1 LSDLSLLIPSRKHP
15 PEAVLCAK
23 QGRKKVKHSMSVKS
37 VWWHCISM
45 SVFRYTTPTK
55 TSETLLSSL
64 ITSIN
69 NKVRFVKIS
78 HKKKLCNCEKSVYD
92 KICHFLKIK

>member
-23 QGRKKVKHSMSVKS
+23 QGRKKVKHGMSVKS
-37 VWWHCISM
+37 VWWRCTSL
-45 SVFRYTTPTK
+45 SVFGYTTPTK

-64 ITSIN
+64 LIASIN
-69 NKVRFVKIS
+69 NKVRFAKIS
-78 HKKKLCNCEKSVYD
+78 YKKM
-92 KICHFLKIK
+92 